1 MSKNMLT
8 ITTVICIAALA
19 VCGAWILGRTVFDGM
34 RYPDAERYT
43 AGGTTLN
50 DDVKSLEIDWTDG
63 SVTIARHAGNTVEVS
78 ETAPGAISADAALR
92 WWLDGDTLRIQF
104 AKSGFFTFRS
114 LNKALTVTLPEG
126 LELENVDIDVTS
138 GDVNAPD
145 LRADDIR
152 VDLTSGDLALSQS
165 GSTQSMA
172 LSSTSGDISVSAGEV
187 GSLSVSGTS
196 ANMRI
201 AAERTEAL
209 KASITSGTIFVE
221 GGEAGKVDVNTTS
234 GAVDVSL
241 APLLMKKGRPGHL
254 LLALCAP
261 ERADEVAAA
270 ILRETTT
277 LGVRRRDMA
286 RYEMDRCFVEKDVA
300 GGVVRVKRAA
310 GYGAAKE
317 KPEHDDAVRAA
328 AWN

>member
-8 ITTVICIAALA
+8 IATVICIAALA

-63 SVTIARHAGNTVEVS
+63 SVTIARHAANTVEVS

-92 WWLDGDTLRIQF
+92 WWLDGDTLRIQY

-172 LSSTSGDISVSAGEV
+172 LSSTSGNISVSAGEV

-209 KASITSGTIFVE
+209 KASTTSGTIFVE

-241 APLLMKKGRPGHL
+241 SAFSDLTIDVTSGNIAAALPSEPGY
-254 LLALCAP
+254 
-261 ERADEVAAA
+261 RADVS
-270 ILRETTT
+270 TTSGKFDYT
-277 LGVRRRDMA
+277 VPLTRDGDGYTCGDGSGSVRIHATSGDIRLADTG
-286 RYEMDRCFVEKDVA
+286 E
-300 GGVVRVKRAA
+300 
-310 GYGAAKE
+310 
-317 KPEHDDAVRAA
+317 
-328 AWN
+328 